1 MYWYVIV
8 YFSAGLQS
16 KLSQLLLIEHVI
28 FLVREDAGDTEES
41 KKRKWNDEKER
52 QGVETWSP
60 VAWRGKG
67 HCTC

>member
-16 KLSQLLLIEHVI
+16 KLSQLLLIKRVI

-41 KKRKWNDEKER
+41 KK
-52 QGVETWSP
+52 
-60 VAWRGKG
+60 GK
-67 HCTC
+67 

>member
-16 KLSQLLLIEHVI
+16 KLSQLLFIQHVI

-41 KKRKWNDEKER
+41 NK
-52 QGVETWSP
+52 
-60 VAWRGKG
+60 GK
-67 HCTC
+67 